1 MIEPLKD
8 GDIVVIPSGSKLEV
22 GIHFNNRVLT
32 LNNGRIN
39 INRLSDILVINPTP
53 KIQEVVDKIKILYK
67 NELDGN
73 KEKEITVNDFELG
86 TVLET
91 KSGKQ
96 WLVMG
101 ECWRLAHYTQYKDK
115 TGRMFIN
122 MEHIN
127 KKLSLR
133 ENMDNLISQCNT
145 LDDMKKYFKFS
156 IPKAIKVDKS
166 FRYTEDDIADFLHK
180 GLIGLIVDA
189 KHFCFILNTFY
200 SKNYNPYNK
209 IESLSVVN
217 AGVGI
222 SRVWISTFR
231 YNETTKI
238 DRTIKIN

>member
-1 MIEPLKD
+1 MREALKD

-101 ECWRLAHYTQYKDK
+101 ECWRLAHYNQYKD
-115 TGRMFIN
+115 
-122 MEHIN
+122 
-127 KKLSLR
+127 
-133 ENMDNLISQCNT
+133 
-145 LDDMKKYFKFS
+145 
-156 IPKAIKVDKS
+156 
-166 FRYTEDDIADFLHK
+166 
-180 GLIGLIVDA
+180 
-189 KHFCFILNTFY
+189 
-200 SKNYNPYNK
+200 
-209 IESLSVVN
+209 
-217 AGVGI
+217 
-222 SRVWISTFR
+222 
-231 YNETTKI
+231 KI